1 MGQVYIR
8 GRFLRADLIKYW
20 RIIRGLDGG
29 ADLGGLFQLAPDM
42 RTRGHPFKLLM
53 PACNTDIRRRFF
65 GARCVRLWKSLPTY
79 VVESDSLDAFKG
91 LLAEF
96 LGDVLFEFV

>member
-1 MGQVYIR
+1 M
-8 GRFLRADLIKYW
+8 
-20 RIIRGLDGG
+20 
-29 ADLGGLFQLAPDM
+29 
-42 RTRGHPFKLLM
+42 
-53 PACNTDIRRRFF
+53 
-65 GARCVRLWKSLPTY
+65 WKSLPTY